1 MNPFFQDLRDG
12 LRVLAKTPGV
22 TAAAVLTLAAGIG
35 ANVVIFSAVNALF
48 LRGLEV
54 EDPGALV
61 SLGFSH
67 KKDVGMGLVSSHW
80 TIEKAA
86 LVRSFSESMIR

>member
-1 MNPFFQDLRDG
+1 MPGSATIIECPRDAWQG
-12 LRVLAKTPGV
+12 LPQNIRTQEKIKYLST
-22 TAAAVLTLAAGIG
+22 
-35 ANVVIFSAVNALF
+35 
-48 LRGLEV
+48 
-54 EDPGALV
+54 LV